1 MFENDGKW
9 FKGNLHMHTTCS
21 DGRLD
26 PVSARNE
33 YRKAGFDFIAVT
45 DHWCVSEDVPSKD
58 GSMLEISGVEYDTG
72 DMVNTKVF
80 HILGI
85 GMDRPAFE
93 EKDHNIPPQK
103 IIDEINKAGGIAILA
118 HPAWSVMNPED
129 ITKCKGIAGAEIYN
143 TVSNMGFG
151 NGRRSDASHYFDI
164 WADNGY
170 MIRPFANDDSHMYYG
185 EQTQNYIMV
194 KAKELTKEAILTS
207 IKNGDFYASQ
217 GPEFVAIRRSGDTIA
232 VECRGAAKIL
242 FLSNCVWDSQ
252 RVQDGRN
259 GFARYTFSSVDK
271 YVRVELV
278 SEDGKMAWCAP
289 IVR

>member
-26 PVSARNE
+26 PESAREE

-45 DHWCVSEDVPSKD
+45 DHWFLSENVPSKD

-72 DMVNTKVF
+72 DMINNKVF

-85 GMDRPAFE
+85 GMERPAFDIV
-93 EKDHNIPPQK
+93 DHNIPPQK
-103 IIDEINKAGGIAILA
+103 IIDEIGKAGGIAILA

-129 ITKCKGIAGAEIYN
+129 ISKCNGISGAEIYN
-143 TVSNMGFG
+143 TVSGTDYG

-170 MIRPFANDDSHMYYG
+170 MIRPFANDDSHMYKG
-185 EQTQNYIMV
+185 EQTQNYTMV
-194 KAKELTKEAILTS
+194 KAKELTREAI
-207 IKNGDFYASQ
+207 IKAITNGDFYASQ
-217 GPEFVAIRRSGDTIA
+217 GPEFVAIRRSGNTIA
-232 VECRGAAKIL
+232 VECRGAEKIL
-242 FLSNCVWDSQ
+242 FISNCVWDSQ
-252 RVQDGRN
+252 RVQDGKN

-271 YVRVELV
+271 YVRVELI
-278 SEDGKMAWCAP
+278 SKDGKMAWCAP
-289 IVR
+289 IVK

>member
-26 PVSARNE
+26 PDSAREE

-45 DHWCVSEDVPSKD
+45 DHWHLSKDVPSRD

-72 DMVNTKVF
+72 DMIHSKVF

-85 GMDRPAFE
+85 GLERPAFD
-93 EKDHNIPPQK
+93 KVDHNIPPQT
-103 IIDEINKAGGIAILA
+103 IIDEIIKAGGIAILA

-129 ITKCKGIAGAEIYN
+129 ISKCKGIAGAEIYN
-143 TVSNMGFG
+143 TVSNTGYG

-170 MIRPFANDDSHMYYG
+170 MIRPFANDDSHMYHG
-185 EQTQNYIMV
+185 EQSQSYIMV
-194 KAKELTKEAILTS
+194 KAKELTKEAIITA
-207 IKNGDFYASQ
+207 IRNGDFYASQ
-217 GPEFVAIRRSGDTIA
+217 GPEFVAIRRSGNTIA
-232 VECRGAAKIL
+232 VECRGADKIL
-242 FLSNCVWDSQ
+242 FLSNSVWEGQ
-252 RVQDGRN
+252 RVQDARN
-259 GFARYTFSSVDK
+259 GFARYMFSPTDK
-271 YVRVELV
+271 YVRVELI

-289 IVR
+289 IVK

>member
-45 DHWCVSEDVPSKD
+45 DHWYVSEDVPSKD

-85 GMDRPAFE
+85 GMERPAFVT
-93 EKDHNIPPQK
+93 KDHNIPPQK

-118 HPAWSVMNPED
+118 HPAWSIMNPED
-129 ITKCKGIAGAEIYN
+129 ISKCKGIVGAEIYN

-194 KAKELTKEAILTS
+194 KAKELTKEEIITS

-232 VECRGAAKIL
+232 VECRGAEKIL

-289 IVR
+289 IVK